1 MPRLIFTPQLQR
13 FIAAPEVHSTAADLR
28 GALQDAFADNP
39 LLRHYI
45 LDEQDDLRVNVVI
58 FIDGRR
64 ILSHKNWNQPVSAD
78 SQIHIWQALSGG

>member
-13 FIAAPEVHSTAADLR
+13 FIAAPEVFSTACDLR
-28 GALQDAFADNP
+28 GALDDAFADNP
-39 LLRHYI
+39 LLRNYI
-45 LDEQDDLRVNVVI
+45 LDEQNDLRPNVVI

-64 ILSHKNWNQPVSAD
+64 ILSHKNWNQAITAE